1 MIPRRSTRSATITSA
16 PESAAVEG
24 RILRKRKTSSET
36 EVTESAKRKKKA
48 RVPNIHLR
56 RQQAPSTSE
65 DALSVLPAEIQLNIL
80 HYIDDS
86 SAMINLACTSQRYY
100 NLAMSVVHNHIAVRV
115 GFFAHMPQIIRRL
128 EPHLSIA
135 QKKQV
140 QREGR
145 YKGQQ
150 ERFSNLLDPN
160 AIPKCALHVRQM
172 TIGDIDPGKKHK
184 PIVIRYLE
192 EVLKNL
198 TNLEVLDTMELN
210 P

>member
-1 MIPRRSTRSATITSA
+1 MAPRRSTRIATITSA
-16 PESAAVEG
+16 PAPAVVEG
-24 RILRKRKTSSET
+24 RNLRKRKTSCEK
-36 EVTESAKRKKKA
+36 EATESAKRKKKA
-48 RVPNIHLR
+48 IVPSIHLR

-65 DALSVLPAEIQLNIL
+65 DDLSVLPAEIQLKIL
-80 HYIDDS
+80 HHVDDS
-86 SAMINLACTSQRYY
+86 RAVINLACTSQRYY

-115 GFFAHMPQIIRRL
+115 GFFAHMPKIIRRL

-150 ERFSNLLDPN
+150 EKFSNLLDPN

-184 PIVIRYLE
+184 AIVIRYLE

-198 TNLEVLDTMELN
+198 TNLEVLDTTELN
-210 P
+210 A